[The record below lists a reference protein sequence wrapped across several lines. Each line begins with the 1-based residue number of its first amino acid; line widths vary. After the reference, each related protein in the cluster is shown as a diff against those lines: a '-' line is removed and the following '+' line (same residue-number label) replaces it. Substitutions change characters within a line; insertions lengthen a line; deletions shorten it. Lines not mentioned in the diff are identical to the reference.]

1 MGVEATQIYVEAQM
15 VDKGL
20 NAGLKET
27 STNSKKAKK
36 DIDLLNA
43 AMGKLSDSMEVLGG
57 DFKTS
62 LNKLT
67 SGFTAF
73 GDKLDKLTGKIDRYA
88 KSIKNIS
95 KESTTLNKVQ
105 KQAAGMADKMF
116 GNTSR
121 GAAQANRFN
130 SANFLA
136 QFQDIAVTSAMGM
149 NPMLIAMQQGTQ
161 LQYILAQ
168 SNAPLKDFVAGLK
181 SAFSTVGLLTVG
193 LTGLTAALIQTVN
206 WSSVGKSVL
215 NGLSDVFGFIADNAT
230 AFTIAVT
237 AATTTLILFNSSAI
251 LGVIVNL
258 GKLGMSALA
267 AGAKMAYAWVI
278 AMGPVGW
285 VLSTIALLTT
295 AWLAFPEGVEKVFK
309 AVGKFIKDTLNQW
322 IGYILSFGYQVS
334 GVFDILANA
343 PFMGWDEAVRKY
355 EEEVKKIRSVD
366 YIASLGEGLEIL
378 DDATGNVASSA
389 GKGLVN
395 SFEKVN
401 KSISDTF
408 KTWSEG
414 LGKTEDKIKK
424 TKTEVDKLA
433 EAWDKL
439 NLSAQNKID
448 DLVTQRSLIGAGS
461 YEKTY
466 VQTLND
472 AMRQA
477 QGAGI
482 DLYSTT
488 ANGQTV
494 IQVLNENA
502 QATAAL
508 TEENER
514 LNASY
519 EFSKS
524 TVKGFFS
531 EMRVGLRDG
540 QSAWEAFGNAVNSV
554 LDKILDKI
562 MDIGVDALFGA
573 GRNYFGTSAM
583 GFGGMF
589 GGLTSGTASTGI
601 GGLQVGQSAGNLTYL
616 GSVAAAANGGVFS
629 NGVYS
634 SPTLFKFGKGG
645 KFGVMGEAGP
655 EAVMPLTRG
664 PDGSLGVR
672 ADGGSSSP
680 VVVNVINNSNAQA
693 KVEQRQT
700 SQGMEIDVMIDQ
712 LVAEKMNQPGTSS
725 NSALRAFSNQ
735 KLIAR

>member
-1 MGVEATQIYVEAQM
+1 MADLANVV
-15 VDKGL
+15 VKGEFDGQEL
-20 NAGLKET
+20 IAGLKEV
-27 STNSKKAKK
+27 SKLGKKAAT
-36 DIDLLNA
+36 DSDLLNRS
-43 AMGKLSDSMEVLGG
+43 MGKLSNVMSILGSDVKNALGVL
-57 DFKTS
+57 S
-62 LNKLT
+62 R
-67 SGFTAF
+67 GFDTL
-73 GDKLDKLTGKIDRYA
+73 GKKLDDQSLKFDKYA
-88 KSIKNIS
+88 TAVKNAKRETS
-95 KESTTLNKVQ
+95 EFSKVQ
-105 KQAAGMADKMF
+105 KQAAGMADKML

-181 SAFSTVGLLTVG
+181 SMFSVTGMLAIG
-193 LTGLTAALIQTVN
+193 LTGVIAALIQLVD
-206 WSSVGKSVL
+206 WSKLAQNVL
-215 NGLSDVFGFIADNAT
+215 NGFAT
-230 AFTIAVT
+230 AFTW
-237 AATTTLILFNSSAI
+237 
-251 LGVIVNL
+251 LGDKLNL
-258 GKLGMSALA
+258 SFLTSMGAYFRDLADDIGLAKGALDD
-267 AGAKMAYAWVI
+267 WNN
-278 AMGPVGW
+278 
-285 VLSTIALLTT
+285 ALL
-295 AWLAFPEGVEKVFK
+295 
-309 AVGKFIKDTLNQW
+309 
-322 IGYILSFGYQVS
+322 
-334 GVFDILANA
+334 
-343 PFMGWDEAVRKY
+343 
-355 EEEVKKIRSVD
+355 KIDLELENKEFEQS
-366 YIASLGEGLEIL
+366 IEGLSLYEREYKKAFRRLQLEFAEQKSKLMAKGGTEADVSRLELEMARIPEE
-378 DDATGNVASSA
+378 AKRIAERNVKIEETAEARKKEKKALEDVAKAASVEA
-389 GKGLVN
+389 
-395 SFEKVN
+395 
-401 KSISDTF
+401 KSM
-408 KTWSEG
+408 E
-414 LGKTEDKIKK
+414 
-424 TKTEVDKLA
+424 KLA

-439 NLSAQNKID
+439 NLSAQNKIN
-448 DLVTQRSLIGAGS
+448 DLVTQRELIGAGS

-562 MDIGVDALFGA
+562 MDIGVDALFSA

-616 GSVAAAANGGVFS
+616 GSVTAAANGGVFS

>member
-1 MGVEATQIYVEAQM
+1 MADLANVV
-15 VDKGL
+15 VKGEFDGQEL
-20 NAGLKET
+20 IAGLKEV
-27 STNSKKAKK
+27 SKLGKKAAT
-36 DIDLLNA
+36 DSDLLNRS
-43 AMGKLSDSMEVLGG
+43 MGKLSNVMSILGSDVKNALGVL
-57 DFKTS
+57 S
-62 LNKLT
+62 R
-67 SGFTAF
+67 GFDTL
-73 GDKLDKLTGKIDRYA
+73 GKKLDDQSLKFDKYA
-88 KSIKNIS
+88 TAVKNAKRETS
-95 KESTTLNKVQ
+95 EFSKVQ
-105 KQAAGMADKMF
+105 KQAAGMADKML

-181 SAFSTVGLLTVG
+181 SMFSVTGMLAIG
-193 LTGLTAALIQTVN
+193 LTGVIAALIQLVD
-206 WSSVGKSVL
+206 WSKLAQNVL
-215 NGLSDVFGFIADNAT
+215 NGFAT
-230 AFTIAVT
+230 AFTW
-237 AATTTLILFNSSAI
+237 
-251 LGVIVNL
+251 LGDKLNL
-258 GKLGMSALA
+258 SFLTSMGAYFRDLADDIGLAKGALDD
-267 AGAKMAYAWVI
+267 WNN
-278 AMGPVGW
+278 
-285 VLSTIALLTT
+285 ALL
-295 AWLAFPEGVEKVFK
+295 
-309 AVGKFIKDTLNQW
+309 
-322 IGYILSFGYQVS
+322 
-334 GVFDILANA
+334 
-343 PFMGWDEAVRKY
+343 
-355 EEEVKKIRSVD
+355 KIDLELENKEFEQS
-366 YIASLGEGLEIL
+366 IEGLSLYEREYKKAFRRLQLEFAEQKSKLMAKGGTEADVSRLELEMARIPEE
-378 DDATGNVASSA
+378 AKRIAERNVKIEETAEARKKEKKALEDVAKAASVEA
-389 GKGLVN
+389 
-395 SFEKVN
+395 
-401 KSISDTF
+401 KSM
-408 KTWSEG
+408 E
-414 LGKTEDKIKK
+414 
-424 TKTEVDKLA
+424 KLA

-439 NLSAQNKID
+439 NLSAQNKIN
-448 DLVTQRSLIGAGS
+448 DLVTQRELIGAGS

-562 MDIGVDALFGA
+562 MDIGVDALFSA

-589 GGLTSGTASTGI
+589 GGLTSGTTSTGI

-616 GSVAAAANGGVFS
+616 GSVTAAANGGVFS

>member
-1 MGVEATQIYVEAQM
+1 
-15 VDKGL
+15 
-20 NAGLKET
+20 
-27 STNSKKAKK
+27 
-36 DIDLLNA
+36 
-43 AMGKLSDSMEVLGG
+43 
-57 DFKTS
+57 
-62 LNKLT
+62 
-67 SGFTAF
+67 
-73 GDKLDKLTGKIDRYA
+73 
-88 KSIKNIS
+88 
-95 KESTTLNKVQ
+95 
-105 KQAAGMADKMF
+105 
-116 GNTSR
+116 
-121 GAAQANRFN
+121 
-130 SANFLA
+130 
-136 QFQDIAVTSAMGM
+136 
-149 NPMLIAMQQGTQ
+149 
-161 LQYILAQ
+161 
-168 SNAPLKDFVAGLK
+168 
-181 SAFSTVGLLTVG
+181 
-193 LTGLTAALIQTVN
+193 
-206 WSSVGKSVL
+206 
-215 NGLSDVFGFIADNAT
+215 
-230 AFTIAVT
+230 
-237 AATTTLILFNSSAI
+237 
-251 LGVIVNL
+251 
-258 GKLGMSALA
+258 
-267 AGAKMAYAWVI
+267 
-278 AMGPVGW
+278 
-285 VLSTIALLTT
+285 
-295 AWLAFPEGVEKVFK
+295 
-309 AVGKFIKDTLNQW
+309 
-322 IGYILSFGYQVS
+322 
-334 GVFDILANA
+334 
-343 PFMGWDEAVRKY
+343 
-355 EEEVKKIRSVD
+355 
-366 YIASLGEGLEIL
+366 
-378 DDATGNVASSA
+378 
-389 GKGLVN
+389 
-395 SFEKVN
+395 
-401 KSISDTF
+401 
-408 KTWSEG
+408 
-414 LGKTEDKIKK
+414 
-424 TKTEVDKLA
+424 
-433 EAWDKL
+433 
-439 NLSAQNKID
+439 
-448 DLVTQRSLIGAGS
+448 
-461 YEKTY
+461 
-466 VQTLND
+466 
-472 AMRQA
+472 MRQA

-562 MDIGVDALFGA
+562 MDIGVDALFSA

-616 GSVAAAANGGVFS
+616 GSVTAAANGGVFS